1 MRTATT
7 KTVNNVSPTI
17 RTRSTRA
24 HRVVSA
30 SSKRWNQTD
39 DDDDADA
46 SSSLARLATRACV
59 AATLAATLA
68 TCGHAQVSLAAFMED
83 IEDTPSVMGLKLK
96 PRDREVILE
105 SKSEHVGGDF
115 TSENLIGA
123 VFAEAELR
131 GSDFHGADCRG
142 AVFSRAIMAGVNFSG
157 VDATNGFFDYALL
170 RGADMSNSV
179 MAGSNFVRADLGEVN
194 ATNAD
199 FTEAVIDRYQLLSLC
214 ENASGTNPYTKVD
227 TRESLGCDFVK
238 PYQGSGGGGK
248 IAVSKNSGTWGGAK

>member
-1 MRTATT
+1 MLTATT
-7 KTVNNVSPTI
+7 KTVNFSPTV
-17 RTRSTRA
+17 RPRSTSRA

-30 SSKRWNQTD
+30 SSKRCNRTD
-39 DDDDADA
+39 DVADA
-46 SSSLARLATRACV
+46 SSLTRLVTRACV

-142 AVFSRAIMAGVNFSG
+142 AVFSRAIMPGVNFSG

-199 FTEAVIDRYQLLSLC
+199 FTEAVIDRYQVLSLC